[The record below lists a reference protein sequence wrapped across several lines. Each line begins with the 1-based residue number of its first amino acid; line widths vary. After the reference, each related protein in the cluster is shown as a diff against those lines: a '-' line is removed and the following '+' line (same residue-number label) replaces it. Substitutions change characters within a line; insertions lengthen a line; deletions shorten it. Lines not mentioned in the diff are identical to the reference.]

1 MNPLHHEDNRSETA
15 HYLDWTGR
23 ATLTLRCGRAIR
35 SGMSKK
41 IFAVGDIHGR
51 YDKLVAIMKVL
62 PWNREAGDLLLFIGD
77 YIDRGPQSREVVE
90 YLVKLN
96 KGGGNFVF
104 LKGNH
109 EKMLLD
115 YYIQQKD
122 QMLYVAN
129 GGAETIASYVEGGI
143 GRKAFV
149 LPEDHLEFLLS
160 LQLYFETDDY
170 IFVHAGLR
178 DGIALEEQSEE
189 DMLWIREEFI
199 YSAYDWTKRVIFGH
213 TALET
218 PFVTPGKIGIDTG
231 AVYGNKLTAVEL
243 PRMKFYQV

>member
-1 MNPLHHEDNRSETA
+1 
-15 HYLDWTGR
+15 
-23 ATLTLRCGRAIR
+23 
-35 SGMSKK
+35 MSKK
-41 IFAVGDIHGR
+41 IFAVGDIHGCF
-51 YDKLVAIMKVL
+51 DKLDELMKII
-62 PWNREAGDLLLFIGD
+62 PWKKESGDLLLFIGD
-77 YIDRGPQSREVVE
+77 YIDRGPKAREVVD
-90 YLVKLN
+90 YLVKL
-96 KGGGNFVF
+96 KKKGGNFAF

-115 YYIQQKD
+115 YYIHQKD

-149 LPEDHLEFLLS
+149 LPEDHLEFLLN
-160 LQLYFETDDY
+160 LQLYYQTDDY

-178 DGIALEEQSEE
+178 DAVSLDEQTEE
-189 DMLWIREEFI
+189 DLLWIREEFI

-243 PRMKFYQV
+243 PSMRFFQV

>member
-1 MNPLHHEDNRSETA
+1 
-15 HYLDWTGR
+15 
-23 ATLTLRCGRAIR
+23 
-35 SGMSKK
+35 MSTK
-41 IFAVGDIHGR
+41 IFAVGDIHGSF
-51 YDKLVAIMKVL
+51 DKLEAMMDVL
-62 PWNREAGDLLLFIGD
+62 PWDRDAGDLLLFIGD
-77 YIDRGPQSREVVE
+77 YVDRGPRSRDVVE
-90 YLVKLN
+90 LLVQLKRA
-96 KGGGNFVF
+96 GGNFSF

-115 YYIQQKD
+115 FYVEQKD

-129 GGAETIASYVEGGI
+129 GGAETIASYVEGAI

-160 LQLYFETDDY
+160 LKLYHETEDY

-178 DGIALEEQSEE
+178 DGIPLPEQNEE
-189 DMLWIREEFI
+189 DLLWIREEFI
-199 YSAYDWTKRVIFGH
+199 YSAYDWNKRVIFGH

-243 PRMKFYQV
+243 PAMKFYQV

>member
-1 MNPLHHEDNRSETA
+1 
-15 HYLDWTGR
+15 
-23 ATLTLRCGRAIR
+23 
-35 SGMSKK
+35 MSRK
-41 IFAVGDIHGR
+41 IFAVGDIHGC
-51 YDKLVAIMKVL
+51 YDKLAAMMKIL
-62 PWNREAGDLLLFIGD
+62 PWHKEEGDLLLFIGD
-77 YIDRGPQSREVVE
+77 YIDRGPKSREVVDF
-90 YLVKLN
+90 LVRLRQQ
-96 KGGGNFVF
+96 GGEFVF

-149 LPEDHLEFLLS
+149 LPEEHLEFFLS
-160 LQLYFETDDY
+160 LALYHETEDY
-170 IFVHAGLR
+170 IFVHAGLK
-178 DGIALEEQSEE
+178 DGVPLNEQSEE
-189 DMLWIREEFI
+189 ELLWIREEFI
-199 YSAYDWTKRVIFGH
+199 YSAYDWNKRVIFGH
-213 TALET
+213 TALEI

>member
-1 MNPLHHEDNRSETA
+1 MGLFMIVDTV
-15 HYLDWTGR
+15 TGR
-23 ATLTLRCGRAIR
+23 AYSLWTMNSR
-35 SGMSKK
+35 K
-41 IFAVGDIHGR
+41 IFAVGDIHGC
-51 YDKLVAIMKVL
+51 YDKLAAMMKVL
-62 PWNREAGDLLLFIGD
+62 PWDKDNGDLLLFIGD
-77 YIDRGPQSREVVE
+77 YIDRGPRSRDVLDL
-90 YLVKLN
+90 LVDLES
-96 KGGGNFVF
+96 KGGEFVF

-129 GGAETIASYVEGGI
+129 GGAETIASYVEGAI

-149 LPEDHLEFLLS
+149 LPEEHLEFLLS
-160 LQLYFETDDY
+160 LKTYHETDEY

-178 DGIALEEQSEE
+178 DGIPVEEQFEE
-189 DMLWIREEFI
+189 DLLWIREEFI
-199 YSAYDWTKRVIFGH
+199 YSTYDWSKRVIFGH

>member
-1 MNPLHHEDNRSETA
+1 
-15 HYLDWTGR
+15 
-23 ATLTLRCGRAIR
+23 
-35 SGMSKK
+35 MSRK
-41 IFAVGDIHGR
+41 IFAVGDIHGC
-51 YDKLVAIMKVL
+51 YDKLAAMMKIL
-62 PWNREAGDLLLFIGD
+62 PWRKEEGDLLLFIGD
-77 YIDRGPQSREVVE
+77 YIDRGPKSREVVDF
-90 YLVKLN
+90 LVRLRQQ
-96 KGGGNFVF
+96 GGEFVF

-149 LPEDHLEFLLS
+149 LPEEHLEFFLS
-160 LQLYFETDDY
+160 LALYHETEDY
-170 IFVHAGLR
+170 IFVHAGLK
-178 DGIALEEQSEE
+178 DGVPLNEQSEE
-189 DMLWIREEFI
+189 ELLWIREEFI
-199 YSAYDWTKRVIFGH
+199 YSAYDWNKRVIFGH
-213 TALET
+213 TALEI

>member
-1 MNPLHHEDNRSETA
+1 
-15 HYLDWTGR
+15 
-23 ATLTLRCGRAIR
+23 
-35 SGMSKK
+35 MSRK
-41 IFAVGDIHGR
+41 IFAVGDIHGC
-51 YDKLVAIMKVL
+51 YDKLTAMMKIL
-62 PWNREAGDLLLFIGD
+62 PWSRENGDLLLFIGD
-77 YIDRGPQSREVVE
+77 YIDRGPRSRDVVE
-90 YLVKLN
+90 YLVQLRK
-96 KGGGNFVF
+96 KGGEFVF

-149 LPEDHLEFLLS
+149 LPEEHLDFFLS
-160 LQLYFETDDY
+160 LGLYYQTEDY

-178 DGIALEEQSEE
+178 DNIKIAEQSEE
-189 DMLWIREEFI
+189 DLLWIREEFI
-199 YSAYDWTKRVIFGH
+199 YSAYDWNKRVIFGH

-218 PFVTPGKIGIDTG
+218 PFVTPSKIGIDTG

>member
-1 MNPLHHEDNRSETA
+1 MNSR
-15 HYLDWTGR
+15 
-23 ATLTLRCGRAIR
+23 
-35 SGMSKK
+35 
-41 IFAVGDIHGR
+41 IFAVGDIHGCF
-51 YDKLVAIMKVL
+51 DKLAAMMKIL
-62 PWNREAGDLLLFIGD
+62 PWDKDAGDTLLFIGD
-77 YIDRGPQSREVVE
+77 YIDRGPKSREVVE
-90 YLVKLN
+90 FLVQLKQ
-96 KGGGNFVF
+96 KGGNFVF

-149 LPEDHLEFLLS
+149 LPEDHLDFLLS
-160 LQLYFETDDY
+160 LQLYHETEEY

-178 DGIALEEQSEE
+178 DGIPLNEQTEE

-199 YSAYDWTKRVIFGH
+199 YSAHDWNRRVIFGH

-243 PRMKFYQV
+243 PKMKFYQV

>member
-1 MNPLHHEDNRSETA
+1 MTR
-15 HYLDWTGR
+15 R
-23 ATLTLRCGRAIR
+23 
-35 SGMSKK
+35 
-41 IFAVGDIHGR
+41 IFAVGDIHGC
-51 YDKLVAIMKVL
+51 YDKLAAMMKIL
-62 PWNREAGDLLLFIGD
+62 PWDRENGDVLLFIGD
-77 YIDRGPQSREVVE
+77 YIDRGPKSREVVE
-90 YLVKLN
+90 HLVNIRK
-96 KGGGNFVF
+96 KGGELVF

-115 YYIQQKD
+115 YYIHQKD

-149 LPEDHLEFLLS
+149 LPEEHLEFFLS
-160 LQLYFETDDY
+160 LSLYYETEDY

-178 DGIALEEQSEE
+178 DGVSLDTQSEE
-189 DMLWIREEFI
+189 DLLWIREEFI
-199 YSAYDWTKRVIFGH
+199 YSAFDWNKRIIFGH

>member
-1 MNPLHHEDNRSETA
+1 
-15 HYLDWTGR
+15 
-23 ATLTLRCGRAIR
+23 
-35 SGMSKK
+35 MSRK
-41 IFAVGDIHGR
+41 IFAVGDIHGC
-51 YDKLVAIMKVL
+51 YDKLAAMMQIL
-62 PWNREAGDLLLFIGD
+62 PWRKDEGDLLLFIGD
-77 YIDRGPQSREVVE
+77 YIDRGPKSREVVDF
-90 YLVKLN
+90 LVRLRQE
-96 KGGGNFVF
+96 GGEFVF

-149 LPEDHLEFLLS
+149 LPEEHLEFFLS
-160 LQLYFETDDY
+160 LNLYYETEDY
-170 IFVHAGLR
+170 IFVHAGLK
-178 DGIALEEQSEE
+178 DGMPLTEQSEE
-189 DMLWIREEFI
+189 DLLWIREEFI
-199 YSAYDWTKRVIFGH
+199 YSAYDWNKRVIFGH
-213 TALET
+213 TALEI

>member
-1 MNPLHHEDNRSETA
+1 
-15 HYLDWTGR
+15 
-23 ATLTLRCGRAIR
+23 
-35 SGMSKK
+35 MSRK
-41 IFAVGDIHGR
+41 IFAVGDIHGC
-51 YDKLVAIMKVL
+51 YDKLVAMMKIL
-62 PWNREAGDLLLFIGD
+62 PWNKDNGDLLLFIGD
-77 YIDRGPQSREVVE
+77 YVDRGPKSREVVE
-90 YLVKLN
+90 FLCQLRKQ
-96 KGGGNFVF
+96 GGEFVF

-149 LPEDHLEFLLS
+149 LPEDHLDFFLS
-160 LQLYFETDDY
+160 LSLYYQTDDY

-178 DGIALEEQSEE
+178 DGVKLSEQSEE
-189 DMLWIREEFI
+189 DLLWIREEFI
-199 YSAYDWTKRVIFGH
+199 YSAYDWNKRVIFGH

-218 PFVTPGKIGIDTG
+218 PFVTPSKIGIDTG

>member
-1 MNPLHHEDNRSETA
+1 MPGVDNALWEG
-15 HYLDWTGR
+15 YKTGM
-23 ATLTLRCGRAIR
+23 G
-35 SGMSKK
+35 KK
-41 IFAVGDIHGR
+41 IFAVGDIHGC
-51 YDKLVAIMKVL
+51 YDKLAAMMKIL
-62 PWNREAGDLLLFIGD
+62 PWNRDAGDLLLFIGD
-77 YIDRGPQSREVVE
+77 YIDRGPKSREVVE
-90 YLVKLN
+90 YLVKL
-96 KGGGNFVF
+96 KKAGGDFVF

-160 LQLYFETDDY
+160 LKLYFETDDY

-178 DGIALEEQSEE
+178 DGVALDDQTEE
-189 DMLWIREEFI
+189 DLLWIREEFI
-199 YSAYDWTKRVIFGH
+199 YSAYDWNKRVIFGH

>member
-1 MNPLHHEDNRSETA
+1 MMDKR
-15 HYLDWTGR
+15 
-23 ATLTLRCGRAIR
+23 
-35 SGMSKK
+35 
-41 IFAVGDIHGR
+41 IFAVGDIHGC
-51 YDKLVAIMKVL
+51 YDKLVDMIKIL
-62 PWNREAGDLLLFIGD
+62 PWDGESGDVLLFIGD
-77 YIDRGPQSREVVE
+77 YIDRGPNSREVVE
-90 YLVKLN
+90 FLVNLKR
-96 KGGGNFVF
+96 KGGEIIF

-115 YYIQQKD
+115 YYIEQKD

-160 LQLYFETDDY
+160 LRLYYETDDY

-178 DGIALEEQSEE
+178 DGVPLNLQSEE
-189 DMLWIREEFI
+189 DLLWIREEFI
-199 YSAYDWTKRVIFGH
+199 YSAFDWNKRIIFGH

-231 AVYGNKLTAVEL
+231 AVYGNRLTAVEL
-243 PRMKFYQV
+243 PKMKFYQV

>member
-1 MNPLHHEDNRSETA
+1 
-15 HYLDWTGR
+15 
-23 ATLTLRCGRAIR
+23 
-35 SGMSKK
+35 MSSK
-41 IFAVGDIHGR
+41 IFAVGDIHGC
-51 YDKLVAIMKVL
+51 YDKLIAMMKII
-62 PWNREAGDLLLFIGD
+62 PWDKDNGDVLLFIGD
-77 YIDRGPQSREVVE
+77 YIDRGPKSREVVE
-90 YLVKLN
+90 HLVNLRKQ
-96 KGGGNFVF
+96 GGDFVF

-115 YYIQQKD
+115 YYLQQKD

-149 LPEDHLEFLLS
+149 LPEDHLDFLLS
-160 LQLYFETDDY
+160 LKLFYETDDY

-178 DGIALEEQSEE
+178 DGIPVTDQVE
-189 DMLWIREEFI
+189 DDLLWIREEFI

>member
-1 MNPLHHEDNRSETA
+1 
-15 HYLDWTGR
+15 
-23 ATLTLRCGRAIR
+23 
-35 SGMSKK
+35 MSRK
-41 IFAVGDIHGR
+41 IFAVGDIHGC
-51 YDKLVAIMKVL
+51 YDKLTAMMKIL
-62 PWNREAGDLLLFIGD
+62 PWSRENGDLLLFIGD
-77 YIDRGPQSREVVE
+77 YIDRGPRSRDVVE
-90 YLVKLN
+90 FLVQLRK
-96 KGGGNFVF
+96 KGGEFVF

-149 LPEDHLEFLLS
+149 LPEEHLDFFLS
-160 LQLYFETDDY
+160 LGLYYQTDDY

-178 DGIALEEQSEE
+178 DNVKIAEQSEE
-189 DMLWIREEFI
+189 DLLWIREEFI
-199 YSAYDWTKRVIFGH
+199 YSAYDWNKRVIFGH

-218 PFVTPGKIGIDTG
+218 PFVTPSKIGIDTG

>member
-1 MNPLHHEDNRSETA
+1 
-15 HYLDWTGR
+15 
-23 ATLTLRCGRAIR
+23 
-35 SGMSKK
+35 MSRK
-41 IFAVGDIHGR
+41 IFAVGDIHGC
-51 YDKLVAIMKVL
+51 YDKLVAMMNIL
-62 PWNREAGDLLLFIGD
+62 PWHKEEGDLLLFIGD
-77 YIDRGPQSREVVE
+77 YIDRGPKSREVVE
-90 YLVKLN
+90 YLVRLRQQ
-96 KGGGNFVF
+96 GGDFVF

-149 LPEDHLEFLLS
+149 LPEDHLEFFLS
-160 LQLYFETDDY
+160 LSLYHETEDY

-178 DGIALEEQSEE
+178 DSVPIGEQSEE
-189 DMLWIREEFI
+189 DLLWIREEFI
-199 YSAYDWTKRVIFGH
+199 YSAYDWNKRVIFGH
-213 TALET
+213 TALEI

>member
-1 MNPLHHEDNRSETA
+1 MNQ
-15 HYLDWTGR
+15 
-23 ATLTLRCGRAIR
+23 
-35 SGMSKK
+35 K
-41 IFAVGDIHGR
+41 IFAVGDIHGC
-51 YDKLVAIMKVL
+51 YEKLAAMMKIL
-62 PWNREAGDLLLFIGD
+62 PWNREDGDILVFIGD
-77 YIDRGPQSREVVE
+77 YVDRGPQSREVVE
-90 YLVKLN
+90 YLVRLKRR
-96 KGGGNFVF
+96 GGNLVF

-115 YYIQQKD
+115 YYIQQRD

-129 GGAETIASYVEGGI
+129 GGGETIASYVEGGI

-149 LPEDHLEFLLS
+149 LPEDHLEFLLGLS
-160 LQLYFETDDY
+160 LYYETDNY

-178 DGIALEEQSEE
+178 DGIPLEKQSEE
-189 DMLWIREEFI
+189 DLLWIREEFI
-199 YSAYDWTKRVIFGH
+199 YSPYDWNRRVVFGH

-243 PRMKFYQV
+243 PRMKFFQV

>member
-1 MNPLHHEDNRSETA
+1 MTR
-15 HYLDWTGR
+15 R
-23 ATLTLRCGRAIR
+23 
-35 SGMSKK
+35 
-41 IFAVGDIHGR
+41 IFAVGDIHGC
-51 YDKLVAIMKVL
+51 YDKLAAMMKIL
-62 PWNREAGDLLLFIGD
+62 PWDRENGDVLLFIGD
-77 YIDRGPQSREVVE
+77 YIDRGPKSREVVE
-90 YLVKLN
+90 HLVNVRK
-96 KGGGNFVF
+96 KGGELVF

-115 YYIQQKD
+115 YYIHQKD

-149 LPEDHLEFLLS
+149 LPEEHLEFFLS
-160 LQLYFETDDY
+160 LSLYYETEDY

-178 DGIALEEQSEE
+178 DGVSLDAQSEE
-189 DMLWIREEFI
+189 DLLWIREEFI
-199 YSAYDWTKRVIFGH
+199 YSAFDWNKRIIFGH

>member
-1 MNPLHHEDNRSETA
+1 MNNR
-15 HYLDWTGR
+15 
-23 ATLTLRCGRAIR
+23 
-35 SGMSKK
+35 
-41 IFAVGDIHGR
+41 IFAVGDIHGCHE
-51 YDKLVAIMKVL
+51 KLVAMMKIL
-62 PWNREAGDLLLFIGD
+62 PWDKDRGDLLLFIGD
-77 YIDRGPQSREVVE
+77 YVDRGPRSREVIE
-90 YLVKLN
+90 FLVDLK
-96 KGGGNFVF
+96 KKGGNFVF

-115 YYIQQKD
+115 FYVQQKD

-149 LPEDHLEFLLS
+149 LPEEHLEFLLALKLS
-160 LQLYFETDDY
+160 HETEDY
-170 IFVHAGLR
+170 LFVHAGLR
-178 DGIALEEQSEE
+178 DGIPLTEQSEE
-189 DMLWIREEFI
+189 DLLWIREEFI
-199 YSAYDWTKRVIFGH
+199 YSSYDWKKRVIFGH

-243 PRMKFYQV
+243 PAMKFYQT

>member
-1 MNPLHHEDNRSETA
+1 MMDKR
-15 HYLDWTGR
+15 
-23 ATLTLRCGRAIR
+23 
-35 SGMSKK
+35 
-41 IFAVGDIHGR
+41 IFAVGDLHGC
-51 YDKLVAIMKVL
+51 YEKLAAMMEIL
-62 PWNREAGDLLLFIGD
+62 PWDKESGDVLLFIGD
-77 YIDRGPQSREVVE
+77 YIDRGPNSREVVDF
-90 YLVKLN
+90 LVKLKR
-96 KGGGNFVF
+96 KGGDIIF

-115 YYIQQKD
+115 YYIEQKD

-160 LQLYFETDDY
+160 LRLYYETDDY

-178 DGIALEEQSEE
+178 DGVPLNLQAEE
-189 DMLWIREEFI
+189 DLLWIREEFI
-199 YSAYDWTKRVIFGH
+199 YSAFDWNKRIIFGH

-231 AVYGNKLTAVEL
+231 AVYGNRLTAVEL
-243 PRMKFYQV
+243 PKMKFYQV

>member
-1 MNPLHHEDNRSETA
+1 MTRRT
-15 HYLDWTGR
+15 
-23 ATLTLRCGRAIR
+23 
-35 SGMSKK
+35 
-41 IFAVGDIHGR
+41 FAVGDIHGC
-51 YDKLVAIMKVL
+51 YDKLAAMMKIL
-62 PWNREAGDLLLFIGD
+62 PWDRENGDVLLFIGD
-77 YIDRGPQSREVVE
+77 YIDRGPKSREVVE
-90 YLVKLN
+90 HLVNIRKQ
-96 KGGGNFVF
+96 GGELVF

-115 YYIQQKD
+115 YYIHQKD

-149 LPEDHLEFLLS
+149 LPEEHLEFFLS
-160 LQLYFETDDY
+160 LSLYYETEDY

-178 DGIALEEQSEE
+178 DGVSLDAQSEE
-189 DMLWIREEFI
+189 DLLWIREEFI
-199 YSAYDWTKRVIFGH
+199 YSAFDWNKRIIFGH

>member
-1 MNPLHHEDNRSETA
+1 
-15 HYLDWTGR
+15 
-23 ATLTLRCGRAIR
+23 
-35 SGMSKK
+35 MSRK
-41 IFAVGDIHGR
+41 IFAVGDIHGC
-51 YDKLVAIMKVL
+51 YDKLAAMMKIL
-62 PWNREAGDLLLFIGD
+62 PWRKDEGDLLLFIGD
-77 YIDRGPQSREVVE
+77 YIDRGPKSREVVE
-90 YLVKLN
+90 FLVQLRQE
-96 KGGGNFVF
+96 GGEFVF

-149 LPEDHLEFLLS
+149 LPEEHLEFFLS
-160 LQLYFETDDY
+160 LTLFHETEDY
-170 IFVHAGLR
+170 IFVHAGLK
-178 DGIALEEQSEE
+178 DSIPLTEQSEE
-189 DMLWIREEFI
+189 DLLWIREEFI
-199 YSAYDWTKRVIFGH
+199 YSAYDWNKRVIFGH
-213 TALET
+213 TALEI